1 MNFLSTTELPDSKYS
16 LLIYKNHCMD
26 SILSHCQLR
35 IHENEVEATG
45 GRYIAKA
52 PEPIELPKE
61 RALILEMRQMF
72 VDFVEEANEK

>member
-1 MNFLSTTELPDSKYS
+1 V
-16 LLIYKNHCMD
+16 
-26 SILSHCQLR
+26 R
-35 IHENEVEATG
+35 IHENEVEASG